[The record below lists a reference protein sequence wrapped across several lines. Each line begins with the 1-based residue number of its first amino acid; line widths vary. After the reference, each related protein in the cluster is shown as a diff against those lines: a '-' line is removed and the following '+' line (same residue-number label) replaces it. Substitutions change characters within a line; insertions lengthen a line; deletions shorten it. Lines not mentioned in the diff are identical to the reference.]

1 MIKEKEIVY
10 NKENEKL
17 QSEREVIWATTNLS
31 TEIANTVRNF
41 NATIIYENQYMG
53 VLTYEDD
60 DFLTVVILSQLT
72 DKEDLKNV
80 VSWYE

>member
-1 MIKEKEIVY
+1 MIKERRIVY
-10 NKENEKL
+10 SKENEKL
-17 QSEREVIWATTNLS
+17 QSEHEVIWSTTNLS

-80 VSWYE
+80 VS

>member
-80 VSWYE
+80 VS